1 MRLPCLLV
9 PVVLMAAATSAQALG
24 LAEMKQRTAFIAER
38 YLQIWSSNEAR
49 PVAGVPYM
57 YGPSVMFYGQR
68 YTQPQLMA
76 EKRRAIQQ
84 WPVRRYVHRPGTM
97 RVICN
102 APARKCAARS
112 TIDFEISNPS
122 RGTRKAGSARFD
134 LGVSFAEPHPRI
146 LYEGGSLN
154 KRRPGGSSR
163 ADLGRRD

>member
-1 MRLPCLLV
+1 MLKRIKRMW
-9 PVVLMAAATSAQALG
+9 PVAAIISVFSVEAHALSTS
-24 LAEMKQRTAFIAER
+24 EMKDRTAFIAER
-38 YLQIWSSNEAR
+38 YLQIWSSNEAS

-84 WPVRRYVHRPGTM
+84 WPVRQYVHRPGTL

-112 TIDFEISNPS
+112 TIDFEISNPG

-154 KRRPGGSSR
+154 KRRPGGSS
-163 ADLGRRD
+163 

>member
-1 MRLPCLLV
+1 MRNRIRHVWPVAAVIGMLPV
-9 PVVLMAAATSAQALG
+9 AAHALSAS
-24 LAEMKQRTAFIAER
+24 EMSSRTATIAER
-38 YLQIWSSNEAR
+38 YLQIWSSNEAG

-68 YTQPQLMA
+68 YSQSQLMA

-97 RVICN
+97 RVVCN

-122 RGTRKAGSARFD
+122 RGTRRTGSAKFD

-154 KRRPGGSSR
+154 KRRPGGSS
-163 ADLGRRD
+163 

>member
-1 MRLPCLLV
+1 MLKGIKRVWP
-9 PVVLMAAATSAQALG
+9 AAAIISVLSIEAHALSPS
-24 LAEMKQRTAFIAER
+24 EMRERTAFIAER
-38 YLQIWSSNEAR
+38 YLQIWSSNQAG

-57 YGPSVMFYGQR
+57 YGPTVMFYGQR
-68 YTQPQLMA
+68 YTQSQLMA

-84 WPVRRYVHRPGTM
+84 WPVRQYVHRPGTM

-154 KRRPGGSSR
+154 KRRPGGSS
-163 ADLGRRD
+163 

>member
-1 MRLPCLLV
+1 MLKRIKCIWPAAVIMSTLSVEAYALSPSEMRD
-9 PVVLMAAATSAQALG
+9 
-24 LAEMKQRTAFIAER
+24 RTALIAER
-38 YLQIWSSNEAR
+38 YLRIWSSNEAG

-84 WPVRRYVHRPGTM
+84 WPVREYVHRPGTL

-102 APARKCAARS
+102 AAARKCAARS
-112 TIDFEISNPS
+112 TIDFKISNPS
-122 RGTRKAGSARFD
+122 RNTHKAGSAKFD
-134 LGVSFAEPHPRI
+134 LGVSFAEGRPRI

-154 KRRPGGSSR
+154 KRR
-163 ADLGRRD
+163 LGDRS